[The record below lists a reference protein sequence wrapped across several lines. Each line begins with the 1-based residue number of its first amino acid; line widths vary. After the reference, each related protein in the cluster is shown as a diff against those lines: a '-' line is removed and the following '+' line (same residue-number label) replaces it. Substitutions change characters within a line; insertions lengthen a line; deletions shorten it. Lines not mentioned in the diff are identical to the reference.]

1 MKQVNWKKILL
12 PNLPYVFIALFCT
25 KLGQAARL
33 APGEDFAGKFLH
45 FMEGLSATFSVPLP
59 SFHPVDL
66 CVGIAIAAA
75 MRLGVYVK
83 GKNAKKFRKNMEYGS
98 ARWGTAEDIK
108 PYVDPVFAS
117 RKPSFPLSQK

>member
-1 MKQVNWKKILL
+1 MKQINWKILLL

-33 APGEDFAGKFLH
+33 APGADFAGKFLH
-45 FMEGLSATFSVPLP
+45 FMEGLSAAFAVPLP
-59 SFHPVDL
+59 SFRPADL
-66 CVGIAIAAA
+66 CVGFAIAAV

-98 ARWGTAEDIK
+98 ARWSA
-108 PYVDPVFAS
+108 
-117 RKPSFPLSQK
+117 

>member
-45 FMEGLSATFSVPLP
+45 FMEGVSAAFAVPLP
-59 SFHPVDL
+59 SVHPADL

-75 MRLGVYVK
+75 MRFGVYVK

-98 ARWGTAEDIK
+98 ARWSA
-108 PYVDPVFAS
+108 
-117 RKPSFPLSQK
+117 